1 MASGPGLV
9 ESIWSKEYPDCG
21 GLKQSPIN
29 LQTKKVKFF
38 ECLKPTSLIGFRD
51 DNLEFS
57 MTNNGHTVQITLPPT
72 MNVTDPDG
80 IVFSASHMNMHW
92 GGGFSELRGSEHTI
106 DGVRSALEITLPP
119 SMQMTDSEG
128 IVYKANQ
135 LHMHWG
141 GAFLEL
147 SGSEHTINGI
157 RRVIE
162 IHIVH
167 FNSKYRTY
175 EEAKSQANGLSVLA
189 ILIEAGDLNT
199 RYAQAEPGLSLLGYS
214 FPFNTLSSLLG
225 QTTTLTNIKIQDLF
239 PGDIR
244 YYFTYNGSL
253 TTPPCTENVKWFLFR
268 DTVKLSKAQV
278 LKIETSLRN
287 HHNQTLQN
295 IYRQIQP
302 LNHRAVEANFP
313 PFAGKCK

>member
-1 MASGPGLV
+1 MRVLVTVVTLFFLGVQAQSEWSYTEPGLV

-29 LQTKKVKFF
+29 LQTKKVKHSRS
-38 ECLKPTSLIGFRD
+38 LKPLTFTGYGEEY
-51 DNLEFS
+51 LEFP
-57 MTNNGHTVQITLPPT
+57 MTNNGHTVQ
-72 MNVTDPDG
+72 
-80 IVFSASHMNMHW
+80 
-92 GGGFSELRGSEHTI
+92 
-106 DGVRSALEITLPP
+106 ITLPP

-189 ILIEAGDLNT
+189 ILIEVDEFAENT
-199 RYAQAEPGLSLLGYS
+199 YYTPITSQLINIQYP
-214 FPFNTLSSLLG
+214 G

-313 PFAGKCK
+313 PFAGKCTPDSGVSNILASPC